1 MKRLVIGLC
10 GVVSLVLAAPAQAST
25 PSLSTVLSHTHAA
38 NVALTRA
45 VSEFDAH
52 ALGAGKAQLKTNR
65 RQIGIAVSQTA
76 QLIQNATTPAE
87 RLAAAKAVVA
97 VAKQTSADERALA
110 KVDRA
115 LPKGSRIQTH
125 VIRAAAKDTA
135 RNTTAIDRLN
145 ALLGSVPASAQPGL
159 TNAIARIT
167 LTHGGAVKQLGA
179 DVTSHTVGATAK
191 ATAAADLV
199 ADIKGQH
206 HAIDLLQAIMPLLP
220 ANAQPGITTALGA
233 IASRLDA
240 EATRLTHVKTNAP
253 RALRAT
259 VALAIVRARHAAAD
273 ARS

>member
-1 MKRLVIGLC
+1 MKRLTIGLC
-10 GVVSLVLAAPAQAST
+10 GVVSLVLAAPGQAST
-25 PSLSTVLSHTHAA
+25 PSLSTVLAHTHAS

-45 VSEFDAH
+45 VSEFNAH

-97 VAKQTSADERALA
+97 VAKQTSADERTLA

-206 HAIDLLQAIMPLLP
+206 HAINLLQAIMPLLP

-259 VALAIVRARHAAAD
+259 VALAIVRARHGAAD

>member
-1 MKRLVIGLC
+1 MKRLMIGLC
-10 GVVSLVLAAPAQAST
+10 GVVSMVLVAPAQAST
-25 PSLSTVLSHTHAA
+25 PSLSTVLSHTHAS
-38 NVALTRA
+38 NVALARA

-76 QLIQNATTPAE
+76 QLIQDATTPAE

-115 LPKGSRIQTH
+115 LPKRSRIQTH
-125 VIRAAAKDTA
+125 VIRAAARDTA

-145 ALLGSVPASAQPGL
+145 ALLASVPAAAQPGL
-159 TNAIARIT
+159 TKAIARIT

-179 DVTSHTVGATAK
+179 DVTSSTVGATAK

-206 HAIDLLQAIMPLLP
+206 HAINLLQAIMPLLP
-220 ANAQPGITTALGA
+220 AHAQSGITTALGA

-240 EATRLTHVKTNAP
+240 QATRLTHVKANAP

>member
-1 MKRLVIGLC
+1 MVGLC
-10 GVVSLVLAAPAQAST
+10 GVVSMVLVAPAQAST
-25 PSLSTVLSHTHAA
+25 PSLSTVLSHTHAS
-38 NVALTRA
+38 NVALARA

-76 QLIQNATTPAE
+76 RLIQDATTPAE

-145 ALLGSVPASAQPGL
+145 VLLASVPAAAQPGL

-179 DVTSHTVGATAK
+179 DVTSSTVGATAK
-191 ATAAADLV
+191 ATAAADLA

-206 HAIDLLQAIMPLLP
+206 HAINLLQAIMPLLP
-220 ANAQPGITTALGA
+220 AHAQTGITTALGA

-240 EATRLTHVKTNAP
+240 QATRLTHVKANAP

-259 VALAIVRARHAAAD
+259 VATAIVRARRAAAD